1 MSKISQ
7 ESLKAFGGEAVK
19 AVILA
24 AGLGKRMGYKPKGLI
39 KIAGR
44 EILYRT
50 MKNLTELGISEFA
63 VITNARYREEY
74 EGFIRKYGFNAELI
88 INRHPEK
95 GNGYTLY
102 LAKSHVGGKFILLM
116 SDHIY
121 GKDFL
126 KRAVKGEGLVVDET
140 PEYTDL
146 DEATKVKIKD
156 NRVEDIGKHL
166 KDFDA
171 IDTGFFV
178 LTSEIFGIADEIL
191 SEKGKAELSEIVKRA
206 KLKVTPI
213 NGFLWMD
220 IDTPEDIKKARMLM
234 VRTSIKG
241 AGDGFISRHLNRK
254 ISTRISTLLVDHVT
268 PNQMTV
274 VTFLFGIL
282 SALMNFVSIPL
293 AGILY
298 QISSIFDG
306 VDGEIA
312 RASMKTSRFGGYID
326 SILDR
331 YVDAAFLLIL
341 AYVTIKEPLWWAI
354 AVTAIFG
361 SAMVSYSTER
371 YKAAYREDIY
381 RDIPAIRCLIG
392 KRDERIFLTMLFCL
406 IGQTK
411 ALFALLAVLTNLRI
425 AATVWLV
432 WRNKRN

>member
-1 MSKISQ
+1 MLP
-7 ESLKAFGGEAVK
+7 EK

-24 AGLGKRMGYKPKGLI
+24 AGFGTRLRKLTEETPKGLL
-39 KIAGR
+39 KVAGR

-50 MKNLTELGISEFA
+50 MKVLQELGVEEFIIVTNPKYETKFREFA
-63 VITNARYREEY
+63 EKNGFKVQIVINE
-74 EGFIRKYGFNAELI
+74 
-88 INRHPEK
+88 HPEK
-95 GNGYTLY
+95 GNGYSLY
-102 LAKSHVGGKFILLM
+102 LAKDLVGGKFILVM

-121 GKDFL
+121 GKAFL
-126 KRAVKGEGLVVDET
+126 ERAVKGEGLIVDKA
-140 PEYTDL
+140 PKYTSIE
-146 DEATKVKIKD
+146 EATKVRIKD
-156 NRVEDIGKHL
+156 NRVEDIGKQL

-178 LTSEIFGIADEIL
+178 LTPEIFKVADEIL

-206 KLKVTPI
+206 KLKVTPVS
-213 NGFLWMD
+213 GFFWMD
-220 IDTPEDIKKARMLM
+220 IDTPEDIKKARKL
-234 VRTSIKG
+234 VIQTSVKG
-241 AGDGFISRHLNRK
+241 GGDGFISRHLNRK
-254 ISTRISTLLVDHVT
+254 ISTRISSFLVDYVT

-274 VTFLFGIL
+274 VTFLLGIL
-282 SALMNFVSIPL
+282 SALLNFISVPL

-298 QISSIFDG
+298 QISSILDG

-312 RASMKTSRFGGYID
+312 RASMRTSRFGGYVD

-331 YVDAAFLLIL
+331 YVDFAFLLTL

-371 YKAAYREDIY
+371 YKAAYGSDIY
-381 RDIPAIRCLIG
+381 KEISAMRYLIG

-406 IGQTK
+406 AGQIK

-425 AATVWLV
+425 VATVWLV
-432 WRNKRN
+432 WKNKRG